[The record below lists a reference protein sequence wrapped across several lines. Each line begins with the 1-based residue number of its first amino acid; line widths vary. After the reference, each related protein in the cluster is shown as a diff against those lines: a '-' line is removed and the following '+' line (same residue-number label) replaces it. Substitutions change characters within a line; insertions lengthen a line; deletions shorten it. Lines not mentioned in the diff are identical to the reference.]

1 MEHEAAIARS
11 AEAIRLH
18 SGHNILIESGA
29 EPVIDRL
36 ARRDRPVPATPP
48 ELWAWTFVVK
58 DMIDVAG
65 LRTTRGSV
73 LYGSEEALTT
83 APCVEVLERAGAL
96 LVGKANQHE
105 FAWGVTSENPHWGD
119 VRNPRHEHL
128 APGGSSGGTAAA
140 LAAGIA
146 RVGLGTDT
154 GGSVRIPAA
163 CCGVVGLRPRA
174 GVLSSEGVAP
184 LAPMFDVVGPMATS
198 VADCARVW
206 RVLSGETV
214 EPPRSLSGLVVGVA
228 DGCAQAGEFADLGAE
243 VREIALPYEILAP
256 YWTIVGAQARRTH
269 EATYPVNAASYSAGV
284 RRKLDDAAGIGHRE
298 YRRAVEELLTVRAGF
313 SAEMSGVDVLI
324 TPTLGGPAPR
334 AGCDEAAVRGE
345 VGRITSVVSALG
357 LPALAIGDLQV
368 VGRGEADV
376 LRAGLC
382 WEAGGGAI
390 PAPR

>member
-206 RVLSGETV
+206 RVLSGKAV

-228 DGCAQAGEFADLGAE
+228 EGCAQAGEFADLGAE
-243 VREIALPYEILAP
+243 IREIALPYEILTP

-298 YRRAVEELLTVRAGF
+298 YRRAVEELLTVRAAF

-368 VGRGEADV
+368 VGRCEADV

-382 WEAGGGAI
+382 WEARGGAI